1 MEIKEPNYF
10 QQTVQRW
17 TTAMKDKSLTSR
29 ALLRSKL
36 CLALLTRHLCFRR
49 IWWIM
54 KTASFTVQG
63 TKAIFHWHHYALAAA
78 RGKWRKNSSDFSA
91 VKWFLQGK
99 RNKNKT
105 TKQHSK
111 YCLRTSLSGWA
122 LVCTGCLCTGFFCSR
137 DAQEG
142 RGTQMG
148 ACLVGF
154 GGRDISAFIQA
165 QALLWSSTGGCPQ
178 TTQWWLGTSLA
189 GLGAAQHPL
198 LALLAGTQP

>member
-1 MEIKEPNYF
+1 MAMEIKEPNYF
-10 QQTVQRW
+10 QQSLQRW

-99 RNKNKT
+99 WKK
-105 TKQHSK
+105 TKQRNNTANIVWEQVSQGGH
-111 YCLRTSLSGWA
+111 
-122 LVCTGCLCTGFFCSR
+122 LC
-137 DAQEG
+137 A
-142 RGTQMG
+142 
-148 ACLVGF
+148 
-154 GGRDISAFIQA
+154 
-165 QALLWSSTGGCPQ
+165 
-178 TTQWWLGTSLA
+178 LGTRVQGSSVA
-189 GLGAAQHPL
+189 GMHRK
-198 LALLAGTQP
+198 AGEHRWEHV